1 MQDGPGWL
9 LHHAGA
15 ILIANRSIIRVAI
28 GIGAGILS
36 VGPPNTRSNEG
47 SGMDTSSDG
56 PSRQPETH
64 AGEPG
69 RRRRWPF
76 VVGGL
81 VALGLVGLI
90 VFAVVLILLAASGPT
105 APAVYDEEYVSGNG
119 PDKVA
124 VVPVEGVIAPADDTL
139 GGTVPTSTPEGL
151 TDALRQAGS
160 DPSVVAVVLEIDS
173 PGGGVTASDE
183 MHQSVLD
190 FEENTGEPVVVSMQD
205 VTASGG
211 YYISTAA
218 DRIVANKTTLTGS
231 LGVIIPLT
239 NFAEAADKYGIKQ
252 VVIKSG
258 KYKDMGSAFREMTPK
273 ERDILQSIVDDLYA
287 QFVDVISEGRDIPKD
302 RVREIADGRVYSGL
316 QAKKLGLIDSFGGLD
331 EASAIAGNLA
341 GTSDTTVVRYVQQP
355 SFTDTLLALLAPG
368 KSQAEQI
375 MDAAGLNLEPK
386 PYYLYRP

>member
-1 MQDGPGWL
+1 
-9 LHHAGA
+9 
-15 ILIANRSIIRVAI
+15 
-28 GIGAGILS
+28 
-36 VGPPNTRSNEG
+36 
-47 SGMDTSSDG
+47 
-56 PSRQPETH
+56 
-64 AGEPG
+64 
-69 RRRRWPF
+69 
-76 VVGGL
+76 
-81 VALGLVGLI
+81 LGLVGLI
-90 VFAVVLILLAASGPT
+90 VFAVVLIRVAASGPT
-105 APAVYDEEYVSGNG
+105 APVAYDEEYVSGNG

-139 GGTVPTSTPEGL
+139 SGTVPTSTPEGL

-160 DPSVVAVVLEIDS
+160 DQSVAAVVLEINS

-183 MHQSVLD
+183 MHQSILD
-190 FEENTGEPVVVSMQD
+190 FERNTGKPVIVSMGD
-205 VTASGG
+205 VAASGG

-218 DRIVANKTTLTGS
+218 DRIVAHETTLTGS
-231 LGVIIPLT
+231 LGVIIPLP

-258 KYKDMGSAFREMTPK
+258 KYKDMGSSFREMTPE
-273 ERDILQSIVDDLYA
+273 ERDILQSFVDDLYA
-287 QFVDVISEGRDIPKD
+287 QFADVISEGRDIPKD

-355 SFTDTLLALLAPG
+355 SFTDRLLARLALEKP
-368 KSQAEQI
+368 QAEQI

>member
-1 MQDGPGWL
+1 M
-9 LHHAGA
+9 
-15 ILIANRSIIRVAI
+15 
-28 GIGAGILS
+28 
-36 VGPPNTRSNEG
+36 
-47 SGMDTSSDG
+47 
-56 PSRQPETH
+56 
-64 AGEPG
+64 
-69 RRRRWPF
+69 
-76 VVGGL
+76 VGGL
-81 VALGLVGLI
+81 VALGLVGLV
-90 VFAVVLILLAASGPT
+90 VFAVVLILVATSGPT
-105 APAVYDEEYVSGNG
+105 APALYDEEYVSGDG
-119 PDKVA
+119 PDKVV
-124 VVPVEGVIAPADDTL
+124 VVPIEGVIAPADDTL
-139 GGTVPTSTPEGL
+139 GGVLPTSTPEGL

-231 LGVIIPLT
+231 LGVIFEIP

-258 KYKDMGSAFREMTPK
+258 KYKDIGSAFREMTPE
-273 ERDILQSIVDDLYA
+273 ERNIFQSIVDDSYA
-287 QFVDVISEGRDIPKD
+287 QFVNVISEGRHIPKD

-316 QAKKLGLIDSFGGLD
+316 QAKKLGLVDSFGGLD
-331 EASAIAGNLA
+331 EASDIAGELA

-355 SFTDTLLALLAPG
+355 SLTDTLLARFAPE
-368 KSQAEQI
+368 KPQAEQI
-375 MDAAGLNLEPK
+375 LDAAGLNLEPK